1 MAERDAARIRVAD
14 HVMCLSIF
22 LYLNYEKR
30 GNPCRV
36 CGIKVED
43 GSYHFYVKGGLI
55 CLIAGLVSFV
65 PEIRS
70 FVPELGRRHIYVIKH
85 HLPSYGKV
93 SYTFIR
99 FLHRASFYVINNH
112 GRIRASL
119 KIIDHA
125 GRIHISYSIMCHKL
139 HMTS

>member
-43 GSYHFYVKGGLI
+43 GSYHFYVNDHYALSQIKARIGL
-55 CLIAGLVSFV
+55 
-65 PEIRS
+65 
-70 FVPELGRRHIYVIKH
+70 
-85 HLPSYGKV
+85 
-93 SYTFIR
+93 
-99 FLHRASFYVINNH
+99 LH
-112 GRIRASL
+112 
-119 KIIDHA
+119 D
-125 GRIHISYSIMCHKL
+125 L
-139 HMTS
+139 HVT

>member
-1 MAERDAARIRVAD
+1 MPRRGPRFGHCFPPWWSTEKGKSFFLNTRIPAEFAFPLCPA
-14 HVMCLSIF
+14 
-22 LYLNYEKR
+22 
-30 GNPCRV
+30 
-36 CGIKVED
+36 
-43 GSYHFYVKGGLI
+43 SYHFYVKGGLI